1 MQRAV
6 YYSIIVV
13 LVLRIC
19 STWRNTGGGEMAIFA
34 NIGLFFLI
42 SLLAILALVVA
53 LPVIV
58 SAYGIACPWCRV
70 CGGEPIKLRA

>member
-1 MQRAV
+1 
-6 YYSIIVV
+6 
-13 LVLRIC
+13 
-19 STWRNTGGGEMAIFA
+19 MAIFA